1 MNRCK
6 TRKVSLVCI
15 CWQLS
20 LNELSLVGIQI
31 AVWLLSLD
39 PHFPRESS
47 EKVHEMQAFHPP
59 RWIQV
64 KLKRLPSTSKWIVLF
79 LVGVT
84 PIWLLGTLFQS
95 NVIPLLA
102 TLVFALFL
110 YIRLRNVIVEES
122 VLVVCG
128 FGIQTQQRFITGNQL
143 FSTFIPLSRLR
154 SVLLVDRVTPMTIIP
169 FLAAELSAM
178 RLSSEVCGSQDPPSL
193 QNELFPLLPSSLT
206 EDGQNFLG
214 SLCLPFP
221 TLVFVFRL
229 IHAVC
234 SR

>member
-1 MNRCK
+1 MRPKKLVLFAFVDSCRLMNCPWL
-6 TRKVSLVCI
+6 VSKLPCG
-15 CWQLS
+15 CEFSFRTSPHES
-20 LNELSLVGIQI
+20 LWAS
-31 AVWLLSLD
+31 LSLD

-47 EKVHEMQAFHPP
+47 ESVHEIQAFHPQ

-64 KLKRLPSTSKWIVLF
+64 KLKRLPSLSKWIVLF

-84 PIWLLGTLFQS
+84 PIWLIGTLFQLISLPS
-95 NVIPLLA
+95 NHCDTV
-102 TLVFALFL
+102 
-110 YIRLRNVIVEES
+110 ES
-122 VLVVCG
+122 VLVVSG
-128 FGIQTQQRFITGNQL
+128 FGIQTQQRFITGSQL

-169 FLAAELSAM
+169 YLAAELSAM
-178 RLSSEVCGSQDPPSL
+178 RLSSEICGSQDPSSL
-193 QNELFPLLPSSLT
+193 QNQLFPLLPSSLT

-234 SR
+234 CPL